1 MSAVAPDIKS
11 QQALAGVTRRRST
24 FRLTFVAGVAL
35 AMIGLVIL
43 VGALASVLA
52 PADPTAQV
60 LGDRL
65 APPGSPGH
73 VLGTDA
79 LGRDELSRLMY
90 GARASMLVALS
101 AVLVAGTVGVG
112 LGLLGGYVGGTVDAV
127 VMRFADIQLSV
138 PYLVLAIAIVAVLGT
153 SSINLVLVLGLVGWV
168 FYARVV
174 RAEVLS
180 VKQREYVEAARAIGT
195 PGWRIVLRHVL
206 PNVRASII
214 VMATLETPRMILSEA
229 ALSFLGLGIQPP
241 TPSWGNMVADGRD
254 YLANAWWLTTIP
266 GLAIVIFAVAV
277 SVLGDWLRDVL
288 DPRLSTM
295 R

>member
-1 MSAVAPDIKS
+1 MTAVAPEIKS
-11 QQALAGVTRRRST
+11 QHVLPRLARRRST
-24 FRLTFVAGVAL
+24 FRLSFVAAAAL
-35 AMIGLVIL
+35 AVIAMVIL
-43 VGALASVLA
+43 VGALASLLA
-52 PADPTAQV
+52 PADPTFQV
-60 LGDRL
+60 LSDRL

-73 VLGTDA
+73 PLGTDA

-101 AVLVAGTVGVG
+101 AVVVAGTVGVV
-112 LGLLGGYVGGTVDAV
+112 LGLLGGYLGGTADAI
-127 VMRFADIQLSV
+127 VMRLADIQLSI
-138 PYLVLAIAIVAVLGT
+138 PYLVLAIAVVAVLGT

-254 YLANAWWLTTIP
+254 YLANAWWLTTVP
-266 GLAIVIFAVAV
+266 GLAIVGFAVAV

-288 DPRLSTM
+288 DPRLGTM
-295 R
+295 T

>member
-1 MSAVAPDIKS
+1 M
-11 QQALAGVTRRRST
+11 ALAAV
-24 FRLTFVAGVAL
+24 
-35 AMIGLVIL
+35 GLVAV
-43 VGALASVLA
+43 VGALASAIA
-52 PADPTAQV
+52 PADPTIQV
-60 LGDRL
+60 LNDRL

-73 VLGTDA
+73 LLGTDA

-90 GARASMLVALS
+90 GARASVLVALS
-101 AVLVAGTVGVG
+101 AVLVAGTVGVAAG
-112 LGLLGGYVGGTVDAV
+112 LISGYLGGIVDSVA
-127 VMRFADIQLSV
+127 MRLADVQLSI
-138 PYLVLAIAIVAVLGT
+138 PYLVLAIAVVAVLGT

-174 RAEVLS
+174 RSEVLS
-180 VKQREYVEAARAIGT
+180 VKEREYVEAARALGASGSWIIT
-195 PGWRIVLRHVL
+195 RHLL

-254 YLANAWWLTTIP
+254 YLANAWWLTTLP
-266 GLAIVIFAVAV
+266 GLAIVLFAVAV
-277 SVLGDWLRDVL
+277 SILGDWLRDVL
-288 DPRLSTM
+288 DPRLVQRT